1 MKPLTPRQILAYSTA
16 NLGANSVY
24 ALANLGF
31 PLLLG
36 AYPGVPNWLV
46 GLLAQ
51 ERSLVGGFVQPAVGW
66 LSDRLPENRLGLRR
80 PFFLVGVP
88 LTALGLVLLAPHP
101 PLPIVV
107 GLLTIF
113 SFFLSVAY
121 DPYLAL
127 LADIAP
133 SEQRGRIGGF
143 MAVANM
149 LGQVLVI
156 GMSFLLWE
164 QHEPWVFLAVA
175 LLLVVTFGVTFV
187 GVREPGRAERGIEPE
202 PSAPTVFG
210 REAVQWG
217 PLVLYLV
224 ATFAFWFGNGGIVPF
239 VTRFGVDVLG
249 VEENQS
255 FLLMLPAIAG
265 AVVFAV
271 PSGLL
276 AERFGKRPV
285 LVVGQLLF
293 GGAALAGAFLV
304 QNVPQAIVLMSLVG
318 IANAVTT
325 SLTFPLLT
333 DLIPA
338 SRAATFT
345 GIGQAVWSLAQPLGA
360 VLAGLMAD
368 QSGTLRGAFAA
379 GGAAIVLAGLLVVMV
394 PTNRASR
401 TEDCGRVPRLTA

>member
-1 MKPLTPRQILAYSTA
+1 MRRLSPREILTYSTA

-36 AYPGVPNWLV
+36 GYAGVPHWLV

-51 ERSLVGGFVQPAVGW
+51 ERSFVGGFVQPAVGW
-66 LSDRLPENRLGLRR
+66 LSDRLPDNRLGRRR

-88 LTALGLVLLAPHP
+88 LTALGLVLLASHP
-101 PLPIVV
+101 PLPVV
-107 GLLTIF
+107 IGLLTVF
-113 SFFLSVAY
+113 SFFLAVVY

-156 GMSFLLWE
+156 GLSFLLWQ
-164 QHEPWVFLAVA
+164 QHEAWVFVGVA
-175 LLLVVTFGVTFV
+175 LLLVATFGVTFL
-187 GVREPGRAERGIEPE
+187 GVREPRRPERGEE
-202 PSAPTVFG
+202 SGRWVFG
-210 REAVQWG
+210 REAVRWG
-217 PLVLYLV
+217 PLGLYLG
-224 ATFAFWFGNGGIVPF
+224 ATFAFWLGNGGIVPF

-249 VEENQS
+249 VEENVS

-265 AVVFAV
+265 AVIFAV

-285 LVVGQLLF
+285 LVAGQLVF

-304 QNVPQAIVLMSLVG
+304 QDVPQALLVMSLVG

-345 GIGQAVWSLAQPLGA
+345 GIGQAVWSLAQPVGA
-360 VLAGLMAD
+360 VVAGLMAD
-368 QSGTLRGAFAA
+368 QTGTLRGAFAA
-379 GGAAIVLAGLLVVMV
+379 GGAAMAVAGALVMFV
-394 PTNRASR
+394 R
-401 TEDCGRVPRLTA
+401 TTDDGRLSTEH